1 MSSEQPKAIRILF
14 VEDLQVDADL
24 ALHQLKR
31 EGIACEWKRVETEP
45 ALIAALQQFDPHLI
59 LSDCSLPQFDGM
71 SALRIASELA
81 PHVPFLFVSG
91 TIGEERAINALRSG
105 AVDYVL
111 KENLARLVPAV
122 RRALSEAAAR
132 VEQVRQEAQIARL
145 NRVLRM
151 LSGINGLVLRIRDR
165 TELLRE
171 TCRLAV
177 SVGGYS
183 VAIASSRVPGF
194 SSIQPMAWS
203 GVNDEMT
210 ERLRAYVA
218 ESAGRES
225 SVIAKSV
232 RTGKEFVCNNT
243 ANIAATATFDSIM
256 LHSGLLSVVVLPL
269 VVDGA
274 VIALLVLTAHDSD
287 VVGEEELLMLR
298 EVAGNLSFGLQYL
311 QRDTTARF
319 LSHFDPQT
327 GLAKRPLFCE
337 RVQRLLTAPATPGS
351 RYAVVVMD
359 IERLSVINDSFGR
372 RAGDLLLHQVSE
384 RLKRQYS
391 KTDQVAH
398 FSGGTF
404 ALVVP
409 VGKLTSREFEQTGY
423 QHTEAMFTEPFLID
437 GRTIPMAMHTG
448 FAMSPDDGADA
459 TTLVQNAEA
468 ALRYSRISGKRHMH
482 YSAKT
487 RSESVGQLAL
497 EHRLRQAFD
506 RGEFELFYQP
516 KVNVVTRRIQGAE
529 ALIRWRSPE
538 EGVVGPAVFLPLMEA
553 SGFIV
558 QVGEWVVQQ
567 SARDCQKWKALAL
580 PPVRVAVN
588 IAPAQLRH
596 PDFEAGFMQAL
607 RPWATKSW
615 GLDIEITEGVLQED
629 SATEVRKLKHLRES
643 GVKIAIDDF
652 GTGYSSL
659 SRLAALPID
668 TLKIDRCFVSQ
679 SLTSQSGSS
688 LIKTI
693 IALARSFNMTTV
705 AEGVEKQEELDLL
718 WHMGCDQSQ
727 GYLHSPAVTADEFAH
742 LLQFGKGVLM
752 QPAEQVDPHQEEE
765 AALSLLQAGA
775 L

>member
-1 MSSEQPKAIRILF
+1 MRDEQPDAIRILF
-14 VEDLQVDADL
+14 VEDMQADVDL
-24 ALHQLKR
+24 AMHQLKR
-31 EGIACEWKRVETEP
+31 AGMACSSQRVDTEP
-45 ALIAALQQFDPHLI
+45 ALIAALQAFDPHLI
-59 LSDCSLPQFDGM
+59 LSDFSLPQFDGM
-71 SALRIASELA
+71 SALRIVRERA

-91 TIGEERAINALRSG
+91 TIGEERAINALHAG

-111 KENLARLVPAV
+111 KENLARLEPAV
-122 RRALSEAAAR
+122 RRALSEAAANADR
-132 VEQVRQEAQIARL
+132 IRQEAQIARL

-151 LSGINGLVLRIRDR
+151 LSGVNGLVLRIRDR

-177 SVGGYS
+177 SV
-183 VAIASSRVPGF
+183 
-194 SSIQPMAWS
+194 MAWS
-203 GVNDEMT
+203 GVNDELT
-210 ERLRAYVA
+210 EKLRAYVA
-218 ESAGRES
+218 ESIDRES
-225 SVIAKSV
+225 SVIAKAV

-243 ANIAATATFDSIM
+243 ASVSATVTFDSLM
-256 LHSGLLSVVVLPL
+256 LNAGLLSVVALPL
-269 VVDGA
+269 LVDGA
-274 VIALLVLTAHDSD
+274 VIALLVLTARDSD
-287 VVGEEELLMLR
+287 VVSEEELLMLR
-298 EVAGNLSFGLQYL
+298 EVSGNLSFGLQYL

-327 GLAKRPLFCE
+327 GLAKRALFCE
-337 RVQRLLTAPATPGS
+337 RVQRLINPATADA
-351 RYAVVVMD
+351 RHAVVVWD

-372 RAGDLLLHQVSE
+372 RSGDLLLQQMAE

-398 FSGGTF
+398 FGGGTF
-404 ALVVP
+404 AMVVS
-409 VGKLTSREFEQTGY
+409 VKKLTAQEFHATGAR
-423 QHTEAMFTEPFLID
+423 HTEQLFGEPFVID
-437 GRTIPMAMHTG
+437 GRAIPVSVHSG
-448 FAMSPDDGADA
+448 SAMSPDDGSDA
-459 TTLVQNAEA
+459 TSLVQNAEA
-468 ALRYSRISGKRHMH
+468 ALHYGRAAGIRQAH

-497 EHRLRQAFD
+497 EHKLRLALDRQ
-506 RGEFELFYQP
+506 EFELFYQP

-529 ALIRWRSPE
+529 ALIRWRNPE
-538 EGVVGPAVFLPLMEA
+538 EGVVGPNVFLPLLEA

-567 SARDCQKWKALAL
+567 AARDCRKWKSLAL

-596 PDFEAGFMQAL
+596 PDFEAMFMQAL
-607 RPWATKSW
+607 RPWSSKSW
-615 GLDIEITEGVLQED
+615 GLDIEITEGVLHED
-629 SATEVRKLKHLRES
+629 SGTEIRKLKRLRES

-668 TLKIDRCFVSQ
+668 TLKIDRTFVSQ
-679 SLTSQSGSS
+679 SLTSQSGAS

-705 AEGVEKQEELDLL
+705 AEGVEKQGELDLL
-718 WHMGCDQSQ
+718 WHMQCDQSQ
-727 GYLHSPAVTADEFAH
+727 GYLHSPAVTADEFAN

-752 QPAEQVDPHQEEE
+752 QPAEHSDDDDEPVMPELRTSAQ
-765 AALSLLQAGA
+765 
-775 L
+775 